1 MKAEYDFS
9 RGKRGRFFQEDAVLR
24 IPIYLDPDVAQAI
37 QSLAEGS
44 EQTMNALVN
53 DWLRNNLAMI
63 HSVQPLPNP

>member
-9 RGKRGRFFQEDAVLR
+9 QGERGRFFQEDAVLR

-44 EQTMNALVN
+44 EQSMSTLVN
-53 DWLRNNLAMI
+53 DWLRNNIELV
-63 HSVQPLPNP
+63 HSVQALPNA